1 MTAAD
6 GARGSHGVRGSL
18 LRQQAPAPG
27 HAGEATAHPDGLS
40 GLIQRSELLRPGPLL
55 PPPLLALALGG
66 VGGAPGLRGGAAAA
80 ATAAAAAA
88 ALLALPLIVAATEV
102 VHPPERRR
110 SKQGRAL
117 LHPTFRGFTMSVLL
131 SFPVAG
137 EFTSKGS
144 AHVSTDGYCKD
155 LDVLRQLLVGIAAAC
170 LGRIQDLGLSVL
182 ARRRRGRFILAL
194 LDRGHHLQGGL
205 HRPRGAAVG
214 QAARRHAALPNGRH
228 GRRSLLARREVSQA
242 AVVEDEP

>member
-88 ALLALPLIVAATEV
+88 ALLALPLIVAA
-102 VHPPERRR
+102 
-110 SKQGRAL
+110 
-117 LHPTFRGFTMSVLL
+117 TFRGFTMSVLL